1 VRNERIP
8 DERFGVTTT
17 LSPKSPKPRRAE
29 LLAALNGIPPFPPV
43 AIKAL
48 QLVSND
54 KTRLRELSKLIS
66 TDASLSSEVLRIAN
80 SALYGHRVEV
90 ESVFRATISLGLER
104 IKSVVVTS
112 ALRQYIGRSLDV
124 PWIRMCWRHSLA
136 CAVIAEE
143 LARGSSLE
151 EDVAYTA
158 GIIHDIGRFGL
169 AVAFPQRCGKLLVET
184 DDACCDVLE
193 RERECFG
200 MDHCEAGQALMVRW
214 AIPKNLVAVA
224 AHHHDSPADADPDM
238 LAVVRHACRLAD
250 ASGFA
255 VMPSVQSR
263 TYAELLAELPL
274 QSKIPRDPE
283 ELAFR
288 ITNKIAAIEAL

>member
-1 VRNERIP
+1 V
-8 DERFGVTTT
+8 
-17 LSPKSPKPRRAE
+17 SPKPRRAE
-29 LLAALNGIPPFPPV
+29 LLAALNGIPPFPPI

-54 KTRLRELSKLIS
+54 KTRLRELSRLIS

-90 ESVFRATISLGLER
+90 ESVFRATVSLGLER

-112 ALRQYIGRSLDV
+112 ALRHYIGRSLDI

-143 LARGSSLE
+143 LARGSSLG

-158 GIIHDIGRFGL
+158 GIIHDIGRFAL
-169 AVAFPQRCGKLLVET
+169 AVAFPDRCGRLLAET
-184 DDACCDVLE
+184 DNACCDVLE

-200 MDHCEAGQALMVRW
+200 MDHCEAGKALMLRW
-214 AIPKNLVAVA
+214 DIPKNLVAVA
-224 AHHHDSPADADPDM
+224 SHHHDPPADDDSEM
-238 LAVVRHACRLAD
+238 LAIIRHACKVAD
-250 ASGFA
+250 AAGFA
-255 VMPSVQSR
+255 VMSWAQPHA
-263 TYAELLAELPL
+263 YEKLLADLPVK
-274 QSKIPRDPE
+274 SKIPRDPE

-288 ITNKIAAIEAL
+288 ISNKIASLENVDVKPPTEEPA